1 MSRRT
6 SGRRRLR
13 RDVYKRQAL
22 ISVRDLCAFES
33 RNCVNGREHDR
44 EHGSED
50 VEAWR
55 MHEVHGDLLDDNA
68 QDVRTRCFRSVYAI
82 CREVFGRGSFT
93 DILISGNICDNAS

>member
-1 MSRRT
+1 MRVGARRF
-6 SGRRRLR
+6 GL
-13 RDVYKRQAL
+13 AL